1 MLNST
6 AGGSYDETFSLP
18 GSESQAAA
26 DAIQDR
32 FPQQTLYSSNV
43 IFHSEDGLTG
53 PDEKAAIEDAVA
65 QLSAGPHVIAVNSPY
80 DPRGPTLSD
89 DGQTAFATVG
99 FDIEKVGTT
108 EYDAAEKA
116 VQAVRD
122 AGIQVEYDGGLGYA
136 NVPAGGNSELI
147 GILMAIVILAIAFGS
162 LVAMSLPIATALMA
176 IVVGSSAIGIMSG
189 LVAVPEITGIVAMM
203 LGLGVGID
211 YALFILSRHRQN
223 LAAGQSVPVA
233 IGRANATAG
242 SVGALRR
249 RHRDRRDPRPQGLGC
264 PDDGDDG
271 LRLRDHGRRR
281 RCSPRSPCCPR
292 CSASS
297 STG

>member
-6 AGGSYDETFSLP
+6 GGGSYDEKFSLP

-80 DPRGPTLSD
+80 DPRGPTLSA

-99 FDIEKVGTT
+99 FDIEKIGTT

-116 VQAVRD
+116 V
-122 AGIQVEYDGGLGYA
+122 
-136 NVPAGGNSELI
+136 P
-147 GILMAIVILAIAFGS
+147 
-162 LVAMSLPIATALMA
+162 
-176 IVVGSSAIGIMSG
+176 
-189 LVAVPEITGIVAMM
+189 
-203 LGLGVGID
+203 
-211 YALFILSRHRQN
+211 
-223 LAAGQSVPVA
+223 
-233 IGRANATAG
+233 GR
-242 SVGALRR
+242 
-249 RHRDRRDPRPQGLGC
+249 P
-264 PDDGDDG
+264 
-271 LRLRDHGRRR
+271 
-281 RCSPRSPCCPR
+281 
-292 CSASS
+292 
-297 STG
+297 